1 MMIRAPQDCAAG
13 LFMIAIA
20 AIALWQGAG
29 LAAGT
34 LGHMGPGMLPRALG
48 VIALVLGVALVADG
62 FMEKGAPLDRWH
74 LRGPLF
80 ILGAAVLFGLAIRPA
95 GLAIAGPL
103 VVMVGAQA
111 DRGTKLV
118 ESAVFAVVLTAFC
131 LGLFKLALGLPIPV
145 APWLL
150 GY

>member
-1 MMIRAPQDCAAG
+1 MIRAPQDFAAG

-48 VIALVLGVALVADG
+48 VIALLLGVALVADAC
-62 FMEKGAPLDRWH
+62 MEKGASLDRWQM
-74 LRGPLF
+74 RGPLF

-95 GLAIAGPL
+95 GLALAGPL
-103 VVMVGAQA
+103 AVIVGAQA
-111 DRGTKLV
+111 DRGARLA
-118 ESAVFAVVLTAFC
+118 ESAIFAVVLTAFC
-131 LGLFKLALGLPIPV
+131 IGLFKLALGLPIPV